1 MTELLPYFLL
11 LLGFALLIK
20 GADLLVDGASA
31 ISRRFG
37 ISDLVIGLT
46 VVAFG
51 TSTPEL
57 FVNISAS
64 FKGSIGIAMGNVLG
78 SNIANILLILGI
90 AALIQPLRVTRG
102 TVWREIPFSLLAALA
117 LWAVANDNLIDGW
130 PYSDISRSDGLIF
143 LLFFAIFMYYSASIA
158 HVGGNHQG
166 KPLRLNQGTGKSVL
180 LIIAG
185 LIGLMLGGKWIVDGA
200 VHMASA
206 FGLSE
211 TLVGLTIVAIGT
223 SLPEL
228 ATSAMAAYKGN
239 VEMAVG
245 NVVGSNIFNIFFVLG
260 ISSIITPLPFDPASN
275 QDIGMVV
282 LASFILFAAMFTGR
296 RQSLDRWE
304 GALLLG
310 FFAAYMGFRILSAIQ

>member
-1 MTELLPYFLL
+1 MTHLLPYILL
-11 LLGFALLIK
+11 LAGFALLIK
-20 GADLLVDGASA
+20 GADLLVDGAST

-57 FVNISAS
+57 FVNIAAS
-64 FKGSIGIAMGNVLG
+64 FKGSTGIAIGNVLG
-78 SNIANILLILGI
+78 SNIANILLILGV
-90 AALIQPLRVTRG
+90 AALIRPLRVTRG

-117 LWAVANDNLIDGW
+117 LWAAANDNLIDGW
-130 PYSDISRSDGLIF
+130 AYSDISRSDGLIF
-143 LLFFAIFMYYSASIA
+143 LMFFAIFLYYSASIA
-158 HVGGNHQG
+158 HVGGSHQAE
-166 KPLRLNQGTGKSVL
+166 PLRLNQGAGKSVL
-180 LIIAG
+180 LIIGG
-185 LIGLMLGGKWIVDGA
+185 LIGLTIGGKWIADGA
-200 VHMASA
+200 VHMASV

-211 TLVGLTIVAIGT
+211 ALVGLTIVAIGT

-245 NVVGSNIFNIFFVLG
+245 NVVGSNIFNIFLVLG
-260 ISSIITPLPFDPASN
+260 ISSVIKPLPFQPASN

-282 LASFILFAAMFTGR
+282 LASFILFAAMFTGKK
-296 RQSLDRWE
+296 QSLDRWE
-304 GALLLG
+304 GVLLLG
-310 FFAAYMGFRILSAIQ
+310 IFAAYMTFRILSAIQ